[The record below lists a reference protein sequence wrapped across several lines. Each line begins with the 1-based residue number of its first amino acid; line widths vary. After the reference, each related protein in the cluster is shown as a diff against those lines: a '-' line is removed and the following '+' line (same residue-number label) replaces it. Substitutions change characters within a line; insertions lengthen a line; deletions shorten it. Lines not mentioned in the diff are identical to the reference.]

1 MQSIRFN
8 LPVRRVFRV
17 LAALCVCVLLFV
29 SSALPASAAHRSD
42 PTEGEANLTQIEKKS
57 QEAVLSK
64 PYDLEKT
71 QAEANK
77 GINEVQGDADRDKM
91 ITPETANATSVKEQ
105 VERALEKL
113 TNRD

>member
-8 LPVRRVFRV
+8 FPVRRLFRV
-17 LAALCVCVLLFV
+17 FAAICVCVLLFV
-29 SSALPASAAHRSD
+29 SSALPASAERSN

-64 PYDLEKT
+64 PYSLEKT

-77 GINEVQGDADRDKM
+77 GINEVQGDADKDKM

-105 VERALEKL
+105 VENALEKL
-113 TNRD
+113 TNKG